1 MKKGFQ
7 FSSHPV
13 SAYLVYTGEAPIS
26 IVGVCRYSKVAQ
38 ALAKEKNAKIYFM
51 DSANSMSG
59 LNRKY
64 RTKQI
69 APFGHT
75 FVSYNYEAGQIE
87 YAITYVYKKEAFNRI
102 YSLENTIKSMNKM
115 QNMNYDIELMESDDG
130 NTASLYVDGK
140 VYASVHKSKVYARK
154 QYESYGAD
162 EISCGH
168 EECNEMGMDDW
179 LSDREIVFKYF
190 TQWRNNDNRSF
201 KEAYFTDSPVKA
213 LNALSLKDM
222 NDIANEQR
230 ENVGCYRWNWEAESY
245 GADEDY
251 EDYEYIMTIVTKT
264 DGRIEIE
271 RWETHPLV
279 LLGQKVNLKSFEK
292 NVIKEFKELVREADG
307 NYADDLVSATLEK
320 ESYSDY
326 DLVSSK
332 TIARYIH
339 FDDDVMSKDE
349 PHGFEIFNVEFN
361 DWAKQEM
368 LTHGEDISFK
378 EWAQD
383 ESEKHGDMDLEDWA
397 EHEEESHDERY
408 GADEYDNQP
417 KAYKMRMGWWIDNI
431 GGREHESEKKAL
443 AVWEEAINPKDEDEE
458 PYDFDPK
465 KSPYQRMLDLGLKPE
480 KVSYGAEDIKH
491 YEKLP
496 SDMPDATI
504 YDFAVDK
511 GDEKSR
517 LDFAK
522 EILEEE
528 FSSKT
533 HKIISYND
541 DFDQMFYRIVKKDEY
556 GAETFE
562 AEHGCPICKG
572 EVHGDMSMIGEEII
586 ADICGDCDIYIM
598 PQFVSC
604 IECGFGDPYGSATS
618 CESCE
623 EIAEQIETINRGKGM
638 NAETFGAE
646 RYWDKDTDSYREIYK
661 HSIEVRE
668 FPKSS
673 SVYQNGKL
681 VKQYK
686 GQGHFTN
693 ATAYAQKL
701 ENDYVPK
708 SFFAEGKRREVSEL
722 VCYKCGVK
730 DEQANY
736 NWNTNA
742 KGCCGMG
749 VREKRYYI
757 NSENMTSKLKSP
769 YVIGAFAIGL
779 GIPYITSFLN
789 SKKDK

>member
-26 IVGVCRYSKVAQ
+26 IVGICRYSKVAQ

-75 FVSYNYEAGQIE
+75 FVSYEYENPSEIE
-87 YAITYVYKKEAFNRI
+87 YAVTYVYKKEAFNKI
-102 YSLENTIKSMNKM
+102 YSLEKSIKSMNEM
-115 QNMNYDIELMESDDG
+115 RNMNLDIELMESDDG
-130 NTASLYVDGK
+130 NTAYLYVDGK
-140 VYASVHKSKVYARK
+140 VYASVHKSKVYARN
-154 QYESYGAD
+154 QYESYSAESNDGKIFVYQGYRDAIDKFLGKFDTLEEAENHIYEDLVKDVQDFLD
-162 EISCGH
+162 EMQQMRENGEKITQDALRS
-168 EECNEMGMDDW
+168 EKDLLNRDW
-179 LSDREIVFKYF
+179 KGEFKKVSQTPKGSIQQSGSWLWNNTSPPMYQGYSQRYEDANGNYPYIVFDPSF
-190 TQWRNNDNRSF
+190 TPPSTEM
-201 KEAYFTDSPVKA
+201 K
-213 LNALSLKDM
+213 
-222 NDIANEQR
+222 
-230 ENVGCYRWNWEAESY
+230 AESY
-245 GADEDY
+245 
-251 EDYEYIMTIVTKT
+251 
-264 DGRIEIE
+264 
-271 RWETHPLV
+271 
-279 LLGQKVNLKSFEK
+279 
-292 NVIKEFKELVREADG
+292 
-307 NYADDLVSATLEK
+307 
-320 ESYSDY
+320 
-326 DLVSSK
+326 
-332 TIARYIH
+332 
-339 FDDDVMSKDE
+339 
-349 PHGFEIFNVEFN
+349 NVEFN

-408 GADEYDNQP
+408 
-417 KAYKMRMGWWIDNI
+417 
-431 GGREHESEKKAL
+431 
-443 AVWEEAINPKDEDEE
+443 
-458 PYDFDPK
+458 
-465 KSPYQRMLDLGLKPE
+465 
-480 KVSYGAEDIKH
+480 
-491 YEKLP
+491 
-496 SDMPDATI
+496 
-504 YDFAVDK
+504 
-511 GDEKSR
+511 
-517 LDFAK
+517 
-522 EILEEE
+522 
-528 FSSKT
+528 
-533 HKIISYND
+533 
-541 DFDQMFYRIVKKDEY
+541 
-556 GAETFE
+556 
-562 AEHGCPICKG
+562 
-572 EVHGDMSMIGEEII
+572 
-586 ADICGDCDIYIM
+586 
-598 PQFVSC
+598 
-604 IECGFGDPYGSATS
+604 
-618 CESCE
+618 
-623 EIAEQIETINRGKGM
+623 
-638 NAETFGAE
+638 GAE

-722 VCYKCGVK
+722 VCFKCGVK
-730 DEQANY
+730 DEIANY
-736 NWNTNA
+736 NWNENA

-757 NSENMTSKLKSP
+757 NSENITSKLKSP

>member
-1 MKKGFQ
+1 MKRGFQ

-102 YSLENTIKSMNKM
+102 YSLENSIKSMNKR
-115 QNMNYDIELMESDDG
+115 QNLNLDIELMESDDG

-154 QYESYGAD
+154 QYESYGAESNNGKIFVYQGYRDTIDKFHGKFDTLEEAENHIYEDLVKDVQGFLD
-162 EISCGH
+162 EMQQMRENGEKITQDALRS
-168 EECNEMGMDDW
+168 EKDLLNRDW
-179 LSDREIVFKYF
+179 KGEFKKVSQTPKGSIQQSGSWLWNNTSPPMYQGYSQRYEDANGNYPYIVFDPSF
-190 TQWRNNDNRSF
+190 TPPSTEM
-201 KEAYFTDSPVKA
+201 K
-213 LNALSLKDM
+213 
-222 NDIANEQR
+222 
-230 ENVGCYRWNWEAESY
+230 AESY
-245 GADEDY
+245 GADETPICECGIY
-251 EDYEYIMTIVTKT
+251 LT
-264 DGRIEIE
+264 
-271 RWETHPLV
+271 
-279 LLGQKVNLKSFEK
+279 
-292 NVIKEFKELVREADG
+292 G
-307 NYADDLVSATLEK
+307 NP
-320 ESYSDY
+320 
-326 DLVSSK
+326 
-332 TIARYIH
+332 RYIEQECLDCGKKSH
-339 FDDDVMSKDE
+339 QKCGDDRKWYVNCAFCKSGNVQTTNLEEWKKLNGYGAE
-349 PHGFEIFNVEFN
+349 TFNVEFD

-408 GADEYDNQP
+408 
-417 KAYKMRMGWWIDNI
+417 
-431 GGREHESEKKAL
+431 
-443 AVWEEAINPKDEDEE
+443 
-458 PYDFDPK
+458 
-465 KSPYQRMLDLGLKPE
+465 
-480 KVSYGAEDIKH
+480 
-491 YEKLP
+491 
-496 SDMPDATI
+496 
-504 YDFAVDK
+504 
-511 GDEKSR
+511 
-517 LDFAK
+517 
-522 EILEEE
+522 
-528 FSSKT
+528 
-533 HKIISYND
+533 
-541 DFDQMFYRIVKKDEY
+541 
-556 GAETFE
+556 
-562 AEHGCPICKG
+562 
-572 EVHGDMSMIGEEII
+572 
-586 ADICGDCDIYIM
+586 
-598 PQFVSC
+598 
-604 IECGFGDPYGSATS
+604 
-618 CESCE
+618 
-623 EIAEQIETINRGKGM
+623 
-638 NAETFGAE
+638 GAE

-708 SFFAEGKRREVSEL
+708 SFFAEGD
-722 VCYKCGVK
+722 G
-730 DEQANY
+730 
-736 NWNTNA
+736 
-742 KGCCGMG
+742 
-749 VREKRYYI
+749 
-757 NSENMTSKLKSP
+757 ENMTSKLKSP